1 MHPRYIWGIS
11 ITFEAQMIQTR
22 FLLLIMTLLTV
33 GFCQAQESDSL
44 IPGQI
49 INAPQTD
56 SARHQQA
63 PASAS
68 NPAFGSGSNL
78 SLSDSVTLNINSGR
92 LIQAEDTLPFA
103 AATEATRNV
112 TRQALSKNRF
122 INPDQPSHYFIQ
134 QLRDPKNQKESFFY
148 IMCGILLVLGL
159 FKAFYNHY
167 FSTLFTVYFNTSLR
181 QTQLSEQL
189 LQARLPSF
197 ILNIFF
203 VLIGG
208 LFVWLLFSNTRYE
221 ANNTGAYIYQI
232 FIPLLGIIYLVKY
245 SFLKF
250 LGWISGL
257 KEVTDQYIF
266 IIFLVNKLLAIVLI
280 PFVILMAF
288 GKKEWMS
295 IYITLAL
302 LCIGLLFISRYI
314 KSYGLLRQKFPMSFF
329 HLLVFFLGV
338 ELIPLFVIFK
348 IVNEY
353 IIA

>member
-11 ITFEAQMIQTR
+11 ITFEAQKMKQAR
-22 FLLLIMTLLTV
+22 FLWVMILLLLTV
-33 GFCQAQESDSL
+33 CYCWAQESDSL
-44 IPGQI
+44 RTNRSITNLRTDTVSDQLSSSSQ
-49 INAPQTD
+49 NNNSVETD
-56 SARHQQA
+56 SANA
-63 PASAS
+63 IISPDSET
-68 NPAFGSGSNL
+68 
-78 SLSDSVTLNINSGR
+78 SD
-92 LIQAEDTLPFA
+92 A
-103 AATEATRNV
+103 AATLISGSTPEVTKNV
-112 TRQALSKNRF
+112 LKEALSNNRF
-122 INPDQPSHYFIQ
+122 IKPDQPAHFFIQ
-134 QLRDPKNQKESFFY
+134 QFRDRSNSKDIFFY

-159 FKAFYNHY
+159 FKTFYNHY

-221 ANNTGAYIYQI
+221 PNNTGYYIFQI
-232 FIPLLGIIYLVKY
+232 FIPLLGLIYLIKY

-257 KEVTDQYIF
+257 KEVTDHYIF

-302 LCIGLLFISRYI
+302 LCVGLLFLSRYI

-329 HLLVFFLGV
+329 HFLIFFLGA